1 MAVFIFSAYLA
12 VCLFVISVFFA
23 GTLMFGTGRKRSSS
37 EFSTARVSILKPV
50 KNADG
55 HFESNLITFYE
66 QDYKNFEILFGV
78 ETMNEPEISIINRVS
93 AKFPE
98 VRTVIVYTGTDKELN
113 PKVDNLVKMERFA
126 TGTHFWIADANVR
139 VRSDTLKNLMNECF
153 ENGSRLVFSPIL
165 GTGSVSAGSLAEN
178 MHLSFSVSG
187 SIISAWA
194 LAQRQITVGKSMLL
208 EKKALEENFGG
219 FSYFLKYLAE
229 DYMMGRKYEKRGIRV
244 STNFTWVENVNS
256 GSTFKSFFERISRWA
271 VMRYNIDRKWYLA
284 EILFLNPV
292 IVAVPAV
299 FSGNRVLAI
308 SGLSVIIFKIT
319 AEFICMAFNDG
330 KDFLKLRNIV
340 RFIPVFFLKE
350 VIVAGSL
357 MVPFLTRKVNWRGR
371 KIKVG
376 KNSIINYQD
385 DIFPVQ
391 EEI

>member
-12 VCLFVISVFFA
+12 VCLFVISVFLA
-23 GTLMFGTGRKRSSS
+23 GTLMFGTGRKRSPA
-37 EFSTARVSILKPV
+37 EFPPVMVSILKPV
-50 KNADG
+50 KNADI

-66 QDYKNFEILFGV
+66 QDYQNFEILFGI
-78 ETMNEPEISIINRVS
+78 ETVNEPEVEIINRV
-93 AKFPE
+93 AKRYPE
-98 VRTVIVYTGTDKELN
+98 VKTVIVYTGTDKELN

-126 TGTHFWIADANVR
+126 TGSHYWIADANVR
-139 VRSDTLKNLMNECF
+139 VKPDALRNLMNECF
-153 ENGSRLVFSPIL
+153 ETESRLVFSPIL
-165 GTGSVSAGSLAEN
+165 GTGSRSFGSLAEN

-194 LAQRQITVGKSMLL
+194 LAGRQITVGKSMLV
-208 EKKALEENFGG
+208 EKRALEENFGG

-256 GSTFKSFFERISRWA
+256 GSTLKSFFDRISRWA
-271 VMRYNIDRKWYLA
+271 VMRYNIDRKWFFT

-292 IVAVPAV
+292 IVSVIAVL
-299 FSGNRVLAI
+299 SGNPVLI
-308 SGLSVIIFKIT
+308 VSGASVILFKMS
-319 AEFICMAFNDG
+319 AEFMCLGVNDRSS
-330 KDFLKLRNIV
+330 FFQIRNMV
-340 RFIPVFFLKE
+340 MFIPAFFAKE
-350 VIVAGSL
+350 AAVALSYA
-357 MVPFLTRKVNWRGR
+357 VPFLTGRVNWRGR